1 MTRNIS
7 SYSLDEKRLNS
18 TEPYSILLLRIA
30 ALRHTQP
37 VLYESRPKL
46 LCLGLS
52 QGFSLVLTSCQIE
65 QRKLSVMSTQEST
78 LVQDSNLPKANE

>member
-18 TEPYSILLLRIA
+18 TEPYSILLLRIE

-37 VLYESRPKL
+37 VLHCIRVPTEVIVPRVEPKVSV
-46 LCLGLS
+46 LS
-52 QGFSLVLTSCQIE
+52 
-65 QRKLSVMSTQEST
+65 
-78 LVQDSNLPKANE
+78 